1 MGAGAEHWERVA
13 SLEALGTSGGP
24 EAVARLL
31 DVLAGDAGD
40 KECWHT
46 KTAALRALAHLGAAA
61 AGPAILKTLARDP
74 DPEVREAAIEALG
87 VLGFQQA
94 RRLLE
99 RLGGDPH
106 RPALAEA
113 ARRAL
118 ARLDLRKMTPRV
130 D

>member
-1 MGAGAEHWERVA
+1 MGSGAEHWERVA
-13 SLEALGTSGGP
+13 SLEALGTGSTSGEP

-31 DVLAGDAGD
+31 EVLEGD

-46 KTAALRALAHLGAAA
+46 KTAALRALARLRATA

-74 DPEVREAAIEALG
+74 DPDVREAAIDTLG

-99 RLGGDPH
+99 RLCGDSGQ
-106 RPALAEA
+106 PALAEA

-118 ARLDLRKMTPRV
+118 ARLNG
-130 D
+130 

>member
-1 MGAGAEHWERVA
+1 MT
-13 SLEALGTSGGP
+13 GTSGAP
-24 EAVARLL
+24 AAVARLL
-31 DVLAGDAGD
+31 EVLEGD

-74 DPEVREAAIEALG
+74 DPDVREAAIEALG
-87 VLGFQQA
+87 VLGYQQA

-99 RLGGDPH
+99 RLRGDTH
-106 RPALAEA
+106 QPALAEA

-118 ARLDLRKMTPRV
+118 ARLEG
-130 D
+130 